1 MNSADR
7 PLQKQRGSAPRG
19 PAGPSARHSVH
30 REAPPWD
37 PDAREWPSVSTR
49 GGDRHVAE
57 VTPPVCAPFPGSFA
71 FVQTLPPH
79 TPVSYRRR
87 TDFLGL
93 GDLRFHR
100 GRRCLGF
107 PFPLRCLF
115 RGASCR
121 GPEAQHFLE
130 VLKCRLSGGCIGH
143 QPGHFSQ
150 VFGSYPNGMSSVVLR
165 LLICLLLSVCSE
177 TGSLSEPA

>member
-57 VTPPVCAPFPGSFA
+57 VTPPRLCPLPWFLRFRTNAPP
-71 FVQTLPPH
+71 TH
-79 TPVSYRRR
+79 TSIISA

-121 GPEAQHFLE
+121 GPEAQQFLE
-130 VLKCRLSGGCIGH
+130 VLKCHQSGGCIGH

>member
-1 MNSADR
+1 M
-7 PLQKQRGSAPRG
+7 
-19 PAGPSARHSVH
+19 
-30 REAPPWD
+30 
-37 PDAREWPSVSTR
+37 
-49 GGDRHVAE
+49 AE
-57 VTPPVCAPFPGSFA
+57 VTPPL
-71 FVQTLPPH
+71 FVPPSLVPSLSYKCSPH
-79 TPVSYRRR
+79 THQYHIGD
-87 TDFLGL
+87 DFLGL

-100 GRRCLGF
+100 GHRLGF

-177 TGSLSEPA
+177 TGPLSEPA